1 MLRLLNKRN
10 ASIKKCCYQTFPEIL
25 KTLNNLLDIARKT
38 FPQKLSDLRQA
49 IEQNDDKEIKSLL
62 HSLKGSAQ
70 NMRFDGLGKL
80 AADFEASLGGL
91 DIDVRTK
98 RFREMVEEWD
108 EVRRIIT

>member
-1 MLRLLNKRN
+1 
-10 ASIKKCCYQTFPEIL
+10 
-25 KTLNNLLDIARKT
+25 
-38 FPQKLSDLRQA
+38 
-49 IEQNDDKEIKSLL
+49 
-62 HSLKGSAQ
+62 
-70 NMRFDGLGKL
+70 MRFDGLGKL